1 MAQLLATIPKGAVV
15 NVAALAPFQFHYGH
29 FGGAERIM
37 QLLSRVEAPVNVFAA
52 TGGPDELVRV
62 NNLTI
67 HYKSIP
73 EWIKTSEDYDTNLA
87 TVARELFA
95 KDLEEQNP
103 DVVILEHPWQVD
115 ALSGQKFVYD
125 AHNNEAEMKRQLS
138 TPEIAEATQALEAK
152 ALKAN
157 HVTYCSE
164 GDELITDAPKTYIS
178 NGTHLPN
185 ITRLNGSK
193 LKNLLFVGSGHPP
206 NVAGALMLANLAAAM
221 PDYEIIIAGQCSS
234 FINTTAPNVRLLGHV
249 SEQVLDYLFANTHA
263 FINLITA
270 GSGTSLKVARALS
283 YGLPVISSRL
293 GARGYEESC
302 LIAQNAEEVLASL
315 QTLKSASEYKLQSEK
330 ARAGAE
336 AVSWDNIGKRFSEV
350 VLGLV

>member
-1 MAQLLATIPKGAVV
+1 
-15 NVAALAPFQFHYGH
+15 
-29 FGGAERIM
+29 M

-87 TVARELFA
+87 TVAREMFA

-164 GDELITDAPKTYIS
+164 GDQLITDAPKTYIP

-270 GSGTSLKVARALS
+270 V
-283 YGLPVISSRL
+283 PVISSRL

-315 QTLKSASEYKLQSEK
+315 ETLKSASEYKLQSEK

-350 VLGLV
+350 VLGLAQGAS